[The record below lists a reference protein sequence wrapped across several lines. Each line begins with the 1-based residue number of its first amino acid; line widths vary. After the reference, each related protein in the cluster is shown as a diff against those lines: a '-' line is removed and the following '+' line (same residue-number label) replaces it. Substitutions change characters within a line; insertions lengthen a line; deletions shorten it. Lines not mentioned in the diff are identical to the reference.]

1 MRITSNHKNL
11 QIEED
16 ETSNGKKYVE
26 DKKTEDL
33 IQESKKTQ

>member
-26 DKKTEDL
+26 DKKRGSNTR
-33 IQESKKTQ
+33 K